1 RLEFVNLPEKC
12 LIRVFTVSGDLV
24 AVIPHNLPGDRNIGW
39 RSPASERWDLN
50 SRNTQQVVSGL
61 YLFSVE
67 DLTEGNLGRIEVGKF
82 VIIR

>member
-1 RLEFVNLPEKC
+1 V
-12 LIRVFTVSGDLV
+12 GDK
-24 AVIPHNLPGDRNIGW
+24 NIGW
-39 RSPASERWDLN
+39 YSPTSESWDLN

-67 DLTEGNLGRIEVGKF
+67 DRTELNFGNIQVGKF